1 MDEVKTHRA
10 NWRDVNM
17 LDSFLRLQLG
27 IDLGR
32 GGSYTNPHS
41 QSSTSDTQ
49 FADRRILTSSSCGIR
64 YRRLLGSID
73 AGATGFPAEGTAR
86 ASSLGVSRRGR
97 TGSTVEPRRSTGF
110 RLRLVE
116 TRAFRAAF
124 VVSHSCKEL
133 DVEVIEGGDRR
144 RGESWAESPVAK
156 DQSLKKGQGGPGLFE
171 ASGETWVSSLGKGLV
186 H

>member
-1 MDEVKTHRA
+1 
-10 NWRDVNM
+10 M

-32 GGSYTNPHS
+32 GGS
-41 QSSTSDTQ
+41 
-49 FADRRILTSSSCGIR
+49 SSSCGIR

-73 AGATGFPAEGTAR
+73 AGATGFPAERTAR
-86 ASSLGVSRRGR
+86 ASSFGVSRRGR

-124 VVSHSCKEL
+124 VVGHSCKEL

-144 RGESWAESPVAK
+144 RGENWAESPVAK

-171 ASGETWVSSLGKGLV
+171 ASGA
-186 H
+186 